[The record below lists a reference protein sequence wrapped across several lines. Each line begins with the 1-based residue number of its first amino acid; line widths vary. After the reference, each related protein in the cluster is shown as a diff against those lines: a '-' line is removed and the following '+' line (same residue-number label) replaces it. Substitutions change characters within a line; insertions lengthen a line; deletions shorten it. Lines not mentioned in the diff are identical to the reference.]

1 MKLFIA
7 TAAATLIATASFAGQ
22 STRYEDLRL
31 DTSLTAD
38 VVHAADAGETRPN
51 ERAADLRLETFSDE
65 SAPVATFSTSGPV
78 SSLGEGFAYG
88 GYGAGNDSR

>member
-31 DTSLTAD
+31 DSSVTSG
-38 VVHAADAGETRPN
+38 VVYAEQAGATRPN
-51 ERAADLRLETFSDE
+51 ERAADLRLETFSDDR
-65 SAPVATFSTSGPV
+65 APVATFSTNGLQ

-88 GYGAGNDSR
+88 GFGAGNDSR

>member
-31 DTSLTAD
+31 DTSVTAE
-38 VVHAADAGETRPN
+38 VVYAEDTGATRPN
-51 ERAADLRLETFSDE
+51 ERAADLRLETFTGDR
-65 SAPVATFSTSGPV
+65 APVATFSTKAAQ
-78 SSLGEGFAYG
+78 SSPSEGFAYG
-88 GYGAGNDSR
+88 GFSSGNDSR

>member
-22 STRYEDLRL
+22 STRYE
-31 DTSLTAD
+31 
-38 VVHAADAGETRPN
+38 
-51 ERAADLRLETFSDE
+51 DLRLETFSDE

>member
-7 TAAATLIATASFAGQ
+7 TAAATLVATASFAGQ

-31 DTSLTAD
+31 DTSVTAD
-38 VVHAADAGETRPN
+38 VIYAEGAGDTRPN
-51 ERAADLRLETFSDE
+51 NRAADLRLDTFGNDNH
-65 SAPVATFSTSGPV
+65 PIATFSTSGPQ

-88 GYGAGNDSR
+88 GYGPGNDSR

>member
-7 TAAATLIATASFAGQ
+7 TAAATLIASASFAGQ

-31 DTSLTAD
+31 DTSVTAD
-38 VVHAADAGETRPN
+38 VVYAADAGETRPN
-51 ERAADLRLETFSDE
+51 ERAAVLRLDTFSGAR
-65 SAPVATFSTSGPV
+65 APVATLSTSGPV
-78 SSLGEGFAYG
+78 GSLGAGFAYG

>member
-7 TAAATLIATASFAGQ
+7 TAAATLIASASLAGQ

-31 DTSLTAD
+31 DTSVTAD

-51 ERAADLRLETFSDE
+51 ERAADLRLDTFPGAR
-65 SAPVATFSTSGPV
+65 APVATLSTSGPV
-78 SSLGEGFAYG
+78 GSLGEGFAYG